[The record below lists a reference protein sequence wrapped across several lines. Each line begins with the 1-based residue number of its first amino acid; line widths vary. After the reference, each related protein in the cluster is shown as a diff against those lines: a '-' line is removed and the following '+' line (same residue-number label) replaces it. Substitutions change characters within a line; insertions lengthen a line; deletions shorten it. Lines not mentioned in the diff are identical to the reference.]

1 MKNAKTKWAKSD
13 TPDNIEAIIDKA
25 VDDAL
30 RRINLES
37 IVRDIF
43 KELDIASIV
52 RRTIAEVQADN
63 ATGI

>member
-1 MKNAKTKWAKSD
+1 MTVANTD
-13 TPDNIEAIIDKA
+13 TDALPENVEATIDKA

-52 RRTIAEVQADN
+52 RRTIVEVQS
-63 ATGI
+63 G